1 MLTCTWAP
9 TATTGPDLT
18 GSGRRGRLGERT
30 GTDLIGRLEDP
41 VLRAEALG
49 IDHLLVAQRW
59 WGTGREIEGSSYDCM
74 AMTAWYA
81 ARTERIG
88 LITAVHPGFFLPA
101 PVAKW
106 GATLD
111 RLTEGRW
118 AINVTTGWHL
128 DEFAMFGVDQ
138 PGHDRRYDRSKEFID
153 VLRLAWTGRPVDYE
167 GEFYRVDNLRIDP
180 APHTPALTVF
190 QGGQSDAAR
199 DMAAGHSDWMFLNG
213 GPVSKIKAII
223 DDVRARAEA
232 VGRTVRFAVYGIPLC
247 RPTDAEAWAEVD
259 RLVASVDQSIVDARR
274 RRVSGA
280 EGMWERSDDALT
292 MLDSNEGYATR
303 LIGSPDTIL
312 RRLAMLR
319 DAGVE
324 LLHTT
329 LGDELFE
336 ADVLPALR
344 AL

>member
-1 MLTCTWAP
+1 MLSCTWAP
-9 TATTGPDLT
+9 TATTGLDLAD
-18 GSGRRGRLGERT
+18 SGRRGRLGDRS
-30 GTDLIGRLEDP
+30 GSDLAARLGDP

-49 IDHLLVAQRW
+49 VDHLLVAQRW
-59 WGTGREIEGSSYDCM
+59 WGTGQEIEGSSYDCM

-118 AINVTTGWHL
+118 TINVTSGWHL
-128 DEFAMFGVDQ
+128 EEFAMFGVDQ
-138 PGHDRRYDRSKEFID
+138 PGHDRRYDRSREFIE
-153 VLRLAWTGRPVDYE
+153 VLRGAWTGDRVDYE
-167 GEFYRVDNLRIDP
+167 GEFYRVEGLQIDP
-180 APHTPALTVF
+180 APVTPSLTVF

-213 GPVSKIKAII
+213 GPVDKIRSII
-223 DDVRARAEA
+223 DDVRARAGR
-232 VGRTVRFAVYGIPLC
+232 VGRTVRFGVYGIPLC

-259 RLVASVDQSIVDARR
+259 AMVASVDPAMIEARR
-274 RRVSGA
+274 NRVSGA

-292 MLDSNEGYATR
+292 MLDSNEGFATR
-303 LIGSPDTIL
+303 LIGSPETIVQQL
-312 RRLAMLR
+312 GRLA
-319 DAGVE
+319 DAGVD
-324 LLHTT
+324 LLHMTM
-329 LGDELFE
+329 GDELFE
-336 ADVLPALR
+336 QAVLPALPTI
-344 AL
+344 